1 MTSGRKGGPKNG
13 PKKRSP
19 NHDRY
24 IYCHHEWGPFS
35 GLVFGTAFRSC
46 HHLLTDGILIPMQAF
61 ATWRWHNFLE
71 AEGIGDKTVVR
82 INMDESCCKLSPQVK
97 RGFVALPAGLKS
109 RQFLQIERRN
119 PLKLRRSAVTL
130 AAFVSDNDEVNQA
143 LPQIIVEAEHVIQ
156 AWMTPLLM
164 NDRTDSIFVIRRKSA
179 WLRSDVVVNIINVL
193 GEALKP
199 FGKTCRFV
207 LMLDAAK
214 IHLSKKVV
222 QACTRHGIYLMYVPA
237 SMTSLL
243 QPLDTH
249 VFSLYK
255 RYIRREYEEALVNS
269 DSGEIS
275 TFAFLKIL
283 IAAIENII
291 QARSWKNAFLQTGFG
306 NQQQGISR
314 SVKMKLELEA
324 VPLIQASLPSLEELH
339 AIYPSNVE
347 PVVDCLFDLFL
358 PPKQRRR
365 ILPESFTCAAPL
377 MNPANPWQGRL
388 RSSSRL
394 ISESQPEPEHREVPT
409 LSLPAASSSDH
420 PWPAIPSAPTT
431 SSSAPRVLIPKA
443 KRLFPL
449 RRRPHLPPPG
459 Q

>member
-1 MTSGRKGGPKNG
+1 
-13 PKKRSP
+13 
-19 NHDRY
+19 
-24 IYCHHEWGPFS
+24 
-35 GLVFGTAFRSC
+35 
-46 HHLLTDGILIPMQAF
+46 MQAF
-61 ATWRWHNFLE
+61 ATWKWHNFLE
-71 AEGIGDKTVVR
+71 AEGIGDKRVVR
-82 INMDESCCKLSPQVK
+82 INMDESSCKLSPQLR
-97 RGFVALPAGLKS
+97 RGLVALPSGLKS
-109 RQFLQIERRN
+109 RHFLQIERRN

-130 AAFVSDNDEVNQA
+130 AAFISDNDEINQA
-143 LPQIIVEAEHVIQ
+143 LPQIIVGAEHVIQ

-164 NDRTDSIFVIRRKSA
+164 RPRTDSIFVLRRKSA
-179 WLRSDVVVNIINVL
+179 WLRSDVVVNVINVL

-199 FGKTCRFV
+199 FAKTCRFI

-222 QACTRHGIYLMYVPA
+222 QACTRNGIHLMYVPA

-255 RYIRREYEEALVNS
+255 RYVQREYEEALVNS
-269 DSGEIS
+269 DSGDVS

-283 IAAIENII
+283 IGAIENII

-314 SVKMKLELEA
+314 SLKRKLQLES
-324 VPLIQASLPSLEELH
+324 VPILQASLPTLKELH
-339 AIYPSNVE
+339 VIYPCNVE

-377 MNPANPWQGRL
+377 VNPANPWQGRL
-388 RSSSRL
+388 RSSSRF
-394 ISESQPEPEHREVPT
+394 ISDSQPEPEHPEVHTP
-409 LSLPAASSSDH
+409 SLPAASSIDP
-420 PWPAIPSAPTT
+420 PWPALPNAAAT
-431 SSSAPRVLIPKA
+431 SSSAARVLIPRA

-449 RRRPHLPPPG
+449 RRRSHLPPPN